1 MHSLAMSS
9 SEAVD
14 RLPDDL
20 QQVADYDTARDAYQA
35 LAKSA
40 QIILRSSPAWS
51 ATAYGLVW
59 MITEDAFDAVRIRLS
74 CATLSSWAALERD
87 LAPRMLA
94 DIFARFCL
102 LTTSAM
108 QIGEEAGYP
117 LERWLIVQVGKL
129 APTLRA

>member
-1 MHSLAMSS
+1 
-9 SEAVD
+9 
-14 RLPDDL
+14 
-20 QQVADYDTARDAYQA
+20 
-35 LAKSA
+35 
-40 QIILRSSPAWS
+40 
-51 ATAYGLVW
+51 
-59 MITEDAFDAVRIRLS
+59 
-74 CATLSSWAALERD
+74 
-87 LAPRMLA
+87 MLA